1 MRKRMAMEGRAT
13 TTTTMEGKRCRGIK
27 RGGPVKTKTG
37 TSHRMTNIHQML
49 KHTTRL
55 LNTTITHHTPF
66 SLFPTIRMAS
76 TTTLP
81 KTMKTL
87 LQPSRTSYEL
97 ISTTAPVPTP
107 SHPDDVLVRVAATA
121 PCAGELTWVVA
132 FPASIPQEKQM
143 VPCQDMAGTV
153 VSAPASSG
161 FVPSDRVYCRIDAQR
176 AGAAREYALARVSE
190 LAKIPERLGW
200 VEAAA
205 TPLSALTAWQA
216 LFVQGGLDAEGVKGG
231 KENAGKRVLVTGA
244 AGGVGSWIVQFAK
257 LAGVGGVVAVC
268 SGAGAEAARKL
279 GADEVVDYTKG
290 TIDEWAEGDREKREV
305 DLVVD
310 VVGGKTLA
318 GCWGA
323 LKEGG
328 TIVGINTPPDMVK
341 PEGMAKTAGKSL
353 FFIVEPLGSNL
364 AEIGKLIDAGK
375 VGPTVDSVWEF
386 AEFEQAFARLDS
398 GHAKG
403 KIIIKVAD
411 DV

>member
-1 MRKRMAMEGRAT
+1 MF
-13 TTTTMEGKRCRGIK
+13 
-27 RGGPVKTKTG
+27 
-37 TSHRMTNIHQML
+37 

-55 LNTTITHHTPF
+55 LTTTTRITHHTPF
-66 SLFPTIRMAS
+66 PLPPTRTMA
-76 TTTLP
+76 TTVLP

-87 LQPSRTSYEL
+87 LQPSRTSYDL
-97 ISTTAPVPTP
+97 ISTTAPLPVP
-107 SHPDDVLVRVAATA
+107 SHPDDVLVRVAAAA
-121 PCAGELTWVVA
+121 PCAGELTWAVL
-132 FPASIPQEKQM
+132 FPASVPQEKEM

-161 FVPSDRVYCRIDAQR
+161 FAPDDRVYCRIDARR
-176 AGAAREYALARVSE
+176 AGTAREYALARVSE
-190 LAKIPERLGW
+190 LARIPEKLGW

-216 LFVQGGLDAEGVKGG
+216 LFVQGGLDPEGVKGG

-244 AGGVGSWIVQFAK
+244 AGGVGSWILQFAK
-257 LAGVGGVVAVC
+257 LAGVEGVVAVC

-279 GADEVVDYTKG
+279 GATEVVDYTKG
-290 TIDEWAEGDREKREV
+290 TIDEWAEGDRAKREV

-310 VVGGKTLA
+310 VVGGTTLA

-328 TIVGINTPPDMVK
+328 TIVSINTPPDMVK
-341 PEGMAKTAGKSL
+341 PEGMTKEAKSL

-364 AEIGKLIDAGK
+364 AEIGKLIEAGK

-386 AEFEQAFARLDS
+386 AEYEKAFARLDS

-403 KIIIKVAD
+403 KIVIKVGD
-411 DV
+411 GFW